1 LRDDEERAE
10 ARRALSFLQSLR
22 QAIPASLDDS
32 DDTKDAF
39 QKYESELIAKAN
51 GTPPAPK
58 KRRYTASKRQKK

>member
-1 LRDDEERAE
+1 MTEDEERAE

-32 DDTKDAF
+32 TDTKSAF
-39 QKYESELIAKAN
+39 EKYESDLIAKSN

-58 KRRYTASKRQKK
+58 KRRYTPSKRQKK